1 MMELFRPH
9 HSENHT
15 DVFTAAAPL
24 FSSYAGVQLMKLS
37 VRKSCQHV
45 FFQDSSMSELLQFTN
60 CLEKISLCATG
71 GYDKI
76 LSC

>member
-15 DVFTAAAPL
+15 DVFTAAAPP

-37 VRKSCQHV
+37 VRKSCQHD
-45 FFQDSSMSELLQFTN
+45 FFSGQLHE
-60 CLEKISLCATG
+60 
-71 GYDKI
+71 
-76 LSC
+76 

>member
-37 VRKSCQHV
+37 VRKSCQHD
-45 FFQDSSMSELLQFTN
+45 FFSGQLHE
-60 CLEKISLCATG
+60 
-71 GYDKI
+71 
-76 LSC
+76 